1 MKKKTMKD
9 RFRRGIAIALA
20 VVFGFSGIGTSNVLA
35 DDETYDV
42 NPPVIEAVEFIP
54 SADQLTTNDSV
65 TLRVTAYDDGTG
77 IKNAGANVRY
87 ADESGN
93 FVSDNQFVNLTNTGE
108 NIYEGTISLLNY
120 RNGGTLCL
128 TYLNVYDANG
138 NMTNGEEFIYNDSNN
153 IGSALENYK
162 TKISFSQGNISSSEI
177 KTTSLGIYKDYSGT
191 ESIEGQTLEVNNSS
205 VYFYLKMTVS
215 DDTNV
220 DKFYARFDGDNGT
233 VINDVEFQKVIQE
246 YNGSGYI
253 SAYKLSGKDTE
264 TFRLTHIY
272 AKMTDGSVGEVCPD
286 GFAFSD
292 KWFSVYNDKSNTT
305 PNESPD
311 YESISFK
318 VNGEEISPDQMI
330 YPGNVIDVTVTIK
343 PDKAYEDKIK
353 AWFGTVLKD
362 NNSDKYIEL
371 SRTDSDSNIYT
382 GKFEVTEDL
391 YPTVWQLYGM
401 RWNSQSTTYGGLKGY
416 YFTIQHGEGGTVVIP
431 TIDINIGV
439 MYYKNDSFEEESYR
453 VDLKNVS
460 IFSKITSEQLN
471 LESIP
476 SSVGE
481 MNILSWHVYNN
492 TGKDCG
498 TLEEYKVMPN
508 DTSLSVKPVYDK
520 KIVTVTYSSIRDGEV
535 YYEDVDYTY
544 AQDEVITDDMVNSYL
559 TKEGQSEAGA
569 AFEKWVVNEDANSI
583 NEQLNTTYWDKRA
596 YVSASACY
604 VGKEV
609 VVAEYDRGTLLS
621 DYYEDIYLVD
631 KGLTDEQ
638 LKEQVK
644 APKKN
649 PYEGIDLN
657 NAVKVKSWD
666 LSEFNRGNWNGT
678 CWSGISYL
686 PSFENCVA
694 QFQIDADDIDVD
706 NFSNYY
712 MGFNEGDVFTLS
724 DEMGNYK
731 NITWIEMGS
740 DKGDEAIDGSESF
753 TATKLMYFY
762 GIGTYVKPASDD
774 TTDNKPSD
782 GTTDN
787 KPSDGTSS
795 GNTTTDT
802 TAPSGSTGT
811 TSTEYVPV
819 KMTTEK
825 IANEVNAIT
834 NAVKAGIKTITIA
847 MDGATV
853 VPTAILE
860 AAKGKDI
867 NVVLDMGGYSWT
879 INGKDIKSTNLKD
892 VDLKVNFDTNAILGD
907 LVSTLAGSN
916 PTKQIS
922 LAYNGDFGFKANL
935 SFNIGSEYQGKYG
948 NLYYYD
954 SNGKLVFMN
963 AGKISSDGTVS
974 LEFSHAS
981 DYVVVISEK
990 SMASAAPTT
999 GDNTVIIGWFLLI
1012 FAGAMLM
1019 LAASRRNMVK

>member
-382 GKFEVTEDL
+382 GKF
-391 YPTVWQLYGM
+391 
-401 RWNSQSTTYGGLKGY
+401 
-416 YFTIQHGEGGTVVIP
+416 
-431 TIDINIGV
+431 
-439 MYYKNDSFEEESYR
+439 
-453 VDLKNVS
+453 
-460 IFSKITSEQLN
+460 
-471 LESIP
+471 
-476 SSVGE
+476 
-481 MNILSWHVYNN
+481 
-492 TGKDCG
+492 
-498 TLEEYKVMPN
+498 
-508 DTSLSVKPVYDK
+508 
-520 KIVTVTYSSIRDGEV
+520 
-535 YYEDVDYTY
+535 
-544 AQDEVITDDMVNSYL
+544 
-559 TKEGQSEAGA
+559 
-569 AFEKWVVNEDANSI
+569 
-583 NEQLNTTYWDKRA
+583 
-596 YVSASACY
+596 
-604 VGKEV
+604 
-609 VVAEYDRGTLLS
+609 
-621 DYYEDIYLVD
+621 
-631 KGLTDEQ
+631 
-638 LKEQVK
+638 
-644 APKKN
+644 
-649 PYEGIDLN
+649 
-657 NAVKVKSWD
+657 
-666 LSEFNRGNWNGT
+666 
-678 CWSGISYL
+678 
-686 PSFENCVA
+686 
-694 QFQIDADDIDVD
+694 
-706 NFSNYY
+706 
-712 MGFNEGDVFTLS
+712 
-724 DEMGNYK
+724 
-731 NITWIEMGS
+731 
-740 DKGDEAIDGSESF
+740 
-753 TATKLMYFY
+753 
-762 GIGTYVKPASDD
+762 
-774 TTDNKPSD
+774 
-782 GTTDN
+782 
-787 KPSDGTSS
+787 
-795 GNTTTDT
+795 
-802 TAPSGSTGT
+802 
-811 TSTEYVPV
+811 
-819 KMTTEK
+819 
-825 IANEVNAIT
+825 
-834 NAVKAGIKTITIA
+834 
-847 MDGATV
+847 
-853 VPTAILE
+853 
-860 AAKGKDI
+860 
-867 NVVLDMGGYSWT
+867 
-879 INGKDIKSTNLKD
+879 
-892 VDLKVNFDTNAILGD
+892 
-907 LVSTLAGSN
+907 
-916 PTKQIS
+916 
-922 LAYNGDFGFKANL
+922 
-935 SFNIGSEYQGKYG
+935 
-948 NLYYYD
+948 
-954 SNGKLVFMN
+954 
-963 AGKISSDGTVS
+963 
-974 LEFSHAS
+974 
-981 DYVVVISEK
+981 
-990 SMASAAPTT
+990 
-999 GDNTVIIGWFLLI
+999 
-1012 FAGAMLM
+1012 
-1019 LAASRRNMVK
+1019 